1 MAAKR
6 KFEDVEDLETVE
18 EPVSNIA
25 IHAKITSLSPI
36 KRAKG
41 LGEGRKEE
49 EKVF

>member
-25 IHAKITSLSPI
+25 IHAKITPLSPI
-36 KRAKG
+36 KHAKG